1 MMISVSSRKTFSV
14 SALFMTVC
22 FFFGAG
28 VAFGA
33 GGGITVMPD
42 ESLFIQIVN
51 FLFLIWVLNI
61 ILYKPIRNI
70 LIQRKEK
77 FASLEKNIEL
87 VNRDAQEK
95 DDAYTA
101 GIRESRAKGL
111 QEKEVLMQ
119 AASADEKEIIEKI
132 NQKAQAELAEIREKI
147 AKDAEVAKKSL
158 QQEIDTF
165 ANAIGEK
172 ILGRAI

>member
-1 MMISVSSRKTFSV
+1 MMISGSGRKIFSV

-22 FFFGAG
+22 FFAGADL
-28 VAFGA
+28 AFGA

-51 FLFLIWVLNI
+51 FLFLIWVLNT

-70 LIQRKEK
+70 LIQRREK
-77 FASLEKNIEL
+77 FASLENNIEL
-87 VNRDAQEK
+87 VNRDALEK
-95 DDAYTA
+95 DDAYTT
-101 GIRESRAKGL
+101 GIREARMRGL
-111 QEKEVLMQ
+111 QEKETLMQ
-119 AASADEKEIIEKI
+119 AAAADEKEIIDKI
-132 NQKAQAELAEIREKI
+132 NKKAQAELAEIREKI
-147 AKDAEVAKKSL
+147 VTDAEVARESL